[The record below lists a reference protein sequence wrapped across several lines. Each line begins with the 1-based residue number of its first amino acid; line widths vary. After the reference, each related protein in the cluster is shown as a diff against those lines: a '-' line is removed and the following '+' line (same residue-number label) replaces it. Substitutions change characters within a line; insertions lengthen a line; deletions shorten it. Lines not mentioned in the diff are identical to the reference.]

1 MSDEALYGIAM
12 LKIAMEAKK
21 SKAKSMDAIISEV
34 VTRMKL
40 SEVEFRNHLASKGVH
55 LRDPRRKGS

>member
-1 MSDEALYGIAM
+1 MPDEALYGIAM

-34 VTRMKL
+34 VTRMNL
-40 SEVEFRNHLASKGVH
+40 SEAEFRSHLAAKGVL

>member
-1 MSDEALYGIAM
+1 MPDEALYGIAM

-21 SKAKSMDAIISEV
+21 SRAKSMDAIISEV

-40 SEVEFRNHLASKGVH
+40 SEVEFRNHLASKGVL

>member
-40 SEVEFRNHLASKGVH
+40 SEVEFRKHLASKGIR
-55 LRDPRRKGS
+55 LRDSRKKGF

>member
-21 SKAKSMDAIISEV
+21 SRAKSMDAIISEV

-40 SEVEFRNHLASKGVH
+40 SEVEFRNHHASKGVL